1 MIHISSS
8 CWVQYCLSSPYF
20 SSLPWVSK
28 GAVPQ
33 HLWLIQICPDV
44 IPISVTGFLLLFP
57 HHEATPSVAIC
68 SGILTNCRQF
78 ALFVGLFFSLFG
90 FPSSDT
96 EGQRSWAGRAGMHGG
111 GWAGP
116 QQYSQSCC
124 CCCWD
129 SLTPPGASGLLRVSE
144 TVPAFNTWSQLCFQN
159 CQLGHRHCSDT
170 HRTAV
175 SNH

>member
-1 MIHISSS
+1 M
-8 CWVQYCLSSPYF
+8 QYSLSFPYF

-44 IPISVTGFLLLFP
+44 IPLSVTGFLLLFP

-68 SGILTNCRQF
+68 PGILTNCRLF

-90 FPSSDT
+90 FPGSAT
-96 EGQRSWAGRAGMHGG
+96 KGQRSWVRRAGMHGG
-111 GWAGP
+111 GQAGP
-116 QQYSQSCC
+116 QCCSQT
-124 CCCWD
+124 CCWEF
-129 SLTPPGASGLLRVSE
+129 LVPSGGSALLRMSE
-144 TVPAFNTWSQLCFQN
+144 TVPAFNIWPQLCFQN
-159 CQLGHRHCSDT
+159 HQLGHKHCSDT
-170 HRTAV
+170 HRTVA